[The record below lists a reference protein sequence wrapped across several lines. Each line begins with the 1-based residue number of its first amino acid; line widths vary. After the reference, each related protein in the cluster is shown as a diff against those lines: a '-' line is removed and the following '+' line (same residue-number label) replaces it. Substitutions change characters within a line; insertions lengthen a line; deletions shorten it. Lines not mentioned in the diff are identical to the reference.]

1 MWIDSNLIVIVWYFQ
16 GHLSNDVLGG
26 KSYGSTE
33 YMEYFGKNI
42 KNDTLKMPL
51 KYIGDLE

>member
-1 MWIDSNLIVIVWYFQ
+1 MTYGALAGNLGRATGVR
-16 GHLSNDVLGG
+16 
-26 KSYGSTE
+26 STE